1 MLLRCYD
8 EKTFHWKIT
17 LIKLM
22 DREVVSSLDDRNS
35 QPKTLNGFSIYLFL
49 FRFVL
54 VWKSKCYTVK
64 SSVITSLSEV
74 TVIEDLNCFE
84 KKTFAIGAHCC

>member
-54 VWKSKCYTVK
+54 VWKVN
-64 SSVITSLSEV
+64 V
-74 TVIEDLNCFE
+74 TQ
-84 KKTFAIGAHCC
+84 